1 LRAEHTRREPHA
13 AGIRAESTGVNA
25 SQADPREIILS
36 SVRFANRSASP
47 STPVSREYRR
57 PARSSIPSVLEH
69 FAERVGDY
77 QAVVSITNH
86 AGLPT
91 AIRDALAARGS
102 TSVVTAHGA
111 PSEWLSLFDGRTLVD
126 DGTLGVSSINGTDAV
141 VTGCTAGIA
150 ETGTV
155 VLTSEPDEGRRII
168 TLLPDHHVV
177 VVREDQVVPDVPDV
191 IGLLNPT
198 RPQTWISGPSA
209 TSDIELSR
217 VEGVHG
223 PRKLDVIIVRA

>member
-1 LRAEHTRREPHA
+1 M
-13 AGIRAESTGVNA
+13 RAESTGVTT
-25 SQADPREIILS
+25 SHADPREIILS
-36 SVRFANRSASP
+36 SVKFANRSVDTSNL
-47 STPVSREYRR
+47 VSRDYRR
-57 PARSSIPSVLEH
+57 PARSTVPDVLEH

-77 QAVVSITNH
+77 QAVVSVTTPANLS
-86 AGLPT
+86 A
-91 AIRDALAARGS
+91 AISAALAARGS

-111 PSEWLSLFDGRTLVD
+111 PSEWLSLFEGHAVVD
-126 DGTLGVSSINGTDAV
+126 DGTLEMSKINGADAV

-155 VLTSEPDEGRRII
+155 VLNSEPNEGRRII

-177 VVREDQVVPDVPDV
+177 VIREDQIVPDVPDV
-191 IGLLNPT
+191 IHLLDPL